1 MEKNYFISFL
11 THIIQNGNQKDKSM
25 LSMNSSKKIEKRQQ
39 VVGLIVRVLESQIW
53 AIESVIRALNFKIL
67 TKDNEISTI

>member
-1 MEKNYFISFL
+1 
-11 THIIQNGNQKDKSM
+11 M